1 MPERTKVGRAQT
13 EHEATHFGRV
23 SVLKKTAKWVRWG
36 NKETARN
43 SAIPISAEPGGRNWR
58 WQRKKC
64 LERAPHDAIMPHLHD
79 ATNERRQQ
87 PQTFRCH
94 PPQIQPTPTQTHT
107 RTHAHKKN
115 NKQAAKRGKH
125 HRRRRS
131 RRTASINSYFSDLN
145 ENSLICIQRPRTDAG
160 KSRRRTA

>member
-1 MPERTKVGRAQT
+1 MKYRFPLTVARTDQSWSSPNGARSDALRKS
-13 EHEATHFGRV
+13 FCP
-23 SVLKKTAKWVRWG
+23 KKTAKWVRWG

-107 RTHAHKKN
+107 RTHAHKK
-115 NKQAAKRGKH
+115 KQQTSGETR
-125 HRRRRS
+125 
-131 RRTASINSYFSDLN
+131 
-145 ENSLICIQRPRTDAG
+145 
-160 KSRRRTA
+160 